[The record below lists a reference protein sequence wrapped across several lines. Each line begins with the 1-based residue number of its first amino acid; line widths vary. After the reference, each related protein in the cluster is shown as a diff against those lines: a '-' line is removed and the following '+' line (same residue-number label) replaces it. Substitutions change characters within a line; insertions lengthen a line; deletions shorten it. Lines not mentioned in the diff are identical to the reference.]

1 MGASPER
8 TGYVTSLATITI
20 IAIQGLPT
28 SEFDIMHM
36 HGLYWKWIK
45 KAVDLILAGITSLF
59 VLLRMRGD
67 GAITSTEQVCFQL
80 VVAVI
85 LLNECRVK
93 INDIV
98 NGWHMADMAP

>member
-1 MGASPER
+1 MLNSYE
-8 TGYVTSLATITI
+8 
-20 IAIQGLPT
+20 
-28 SEFDIMHM
+28 
-36 HGLYWKWIK
+36 WIK